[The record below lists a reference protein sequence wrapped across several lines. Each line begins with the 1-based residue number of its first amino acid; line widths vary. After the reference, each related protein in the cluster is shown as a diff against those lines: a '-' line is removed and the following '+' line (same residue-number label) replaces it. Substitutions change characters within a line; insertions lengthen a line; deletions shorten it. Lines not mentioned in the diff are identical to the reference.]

1 MQRRDFMTL
10 VGGTAVASPFVTR
23 AQQPERVRLIGIVTG
38 FAADV
43 IRRPVAAFR
52 DKLKE
57 LGWVDGHNVRIDLRI
72 AGGDYKQQAEHA
84 RALIELPA
92 DVIVTT
98 GTPGLRA
105 ARDHTRSVPV
115 VFTLVVDPVGQK
127 LIQSLARPG
136 ENATGFTNFEF
147 PIGGKWL
154 ELLGELDPRVRHVTV
169 LANPANPISDPFSRF
184 IEETGRAM
192 VLDVATAFVRDGAEM
207 AAAIGAVAK
216 QSGGAIIVLP
226 DGLAVVQRKL
236 IIEAANRHRLTVM
249 YPFRLFA
256 ESGGLMSYGIDV
268 AELFRQ
274 VAVYVDR
281 ILRGANPGEL
291 PVQAPSTL
299 ELVLNLNTA
308 QTLGLAVPEA
318 FMARVDEFIE

>member
-10 VGGTAVASPFVTR
+10 VGGTTVASPFVAR
-23 AQQPERVRLIGIVTG
+23 AQQPERVRLISIVTG
-38 FAADV
+38 FTADV

-57 LGWVDGHNVRIDLRI
+57 LGWADGQNVRIDLRI
-72 AGGDYKQQAEHA
+72 AGGDYKQQADHA
-84 RALIELPA
+84 RAVVEQSA

-105 ARDHTRSVPV
+105 AREHTRTIPV

-154 ELLGELDPRVRHVTV
+154 ELLGELDSRVRHVTV
-169 LANPANPISDPFSRF
+169 LANPANPIANPFAQF
-184 IEETGRAM
+184 IEETGRSM
-192 VLDVATAFVRDGAEM
+192 VLGVTTAFARDAAEM
-207 AAAIGAVAK
+207 TAAIGAAAK
-216 QSGGAIIVLP
+216 EPGGALIVLP

-236 IIEAANRHRLTVM
+236 IIETANRHRLTAV

-256 ESGGLMSYGIDV
+256 DSGGLMAYGIDV

-274 VAVYVDR
+274 VAIYVDR

-299 ELVLNLNTA
+299 ELVINLKTA
-308 QTLGLAVPEA
+308 QAIGLAVPEA
-318 FMARVDEFIE
+318 LLARVDEIIE

>member
-10 VGGTAVASPFVTR
+10 VGGTTVATPFAR
-23 AQQPERVRLIGIVTG
+23 AQQSERVRLISIVTG
-38 FAADV
+38 FTADV
-43 IRRPVAAFR
+43 MRRPVEAFR
-52 DKLKE
+52 DKLND
-57 LGWVDGHNVRIDLRI
+57 LGWVEGHNVRIDLRI

-84 RALIELPA
+84 RAVVELPA

-105 ARDHTRSVPV
+105 AREHTRTVPV
-115 VFTLVVDPVGQK
+115 VFALVVDPVGQK
-127 LIQSLARPG
+127 LVQSLARPG

-154 ELLGELDPRVRHVTV
+154 ELLGELDPRVRHVAV
-169 LANPANPISDPFSRF
+169 LANPANPIANPFSQF

-192 VLDVATAFVRDGAEM
+192 ALDVATASVRNAADM
-207 AAAIGAVAK
+207 AAALGAAAK
-216 QSGGAIIVLP
+216 QPGGAAIVLP
-226 DGLAVVQRKL
+226 DGLAVVERKV
-236 IIEAANRHRLTVM
+236 IIETANQHRLTVM

-256 ESGGLMSYGIDV
+256 ESGGLMSYGINV

-274 VAVYVDR
+274 VAIYVDR

-299 ELVLNLNTA
+299 ELVVNLKTA
-308 QTLGLAVPEA
+308 QAIGLAVPEA
-318 FMARVDEFIE
+318 FMARVDEIIE